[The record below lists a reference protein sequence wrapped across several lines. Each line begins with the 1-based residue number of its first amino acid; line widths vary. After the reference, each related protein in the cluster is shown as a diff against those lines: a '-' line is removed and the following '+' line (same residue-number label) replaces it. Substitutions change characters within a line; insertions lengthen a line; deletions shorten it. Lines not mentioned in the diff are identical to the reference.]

1 MRLYLSAKSK
11 LNIGYTP
18 DWLKVTYEQDG
29 KDFELTLDIQGEI
42 GYSPD
47 SLDCRCKGELIP
59 WVVYDL
65 ETGNEV
71 DLYSQSDKF
80 IEMFFP
86 DKKIA
91 EIVCNSDNYEIGIY
105 PVCDTDE
112 VFAWA
117 EDDDLTDCEGRF
129 EMYIDEEHQ
138 YAKDFKF
145 ETELNIY

>member
-29 KDFELTLDIQGEI
+29 KDFELTLDLQGI
-42 GYSPD
+42 TDYSSD
-47 SLDCRCKGELIP
+47 TLDCRFKGELIP
-59 WVVYDL
+59 WVLYDL
-65 ETGNEV
+65 ETGDEV
-71 DLYSQSDKF
+71 DLYSQSDEF
-80 IEMFFP
+80 ITMFFP

-91 EIVCNSDNYEIGIY
+91 EIIYNSENYDIGIY
-105 PVCDTDE
+105 PICDTDE
-112 VFAWA
+112 GFALA
-117 EDDDLTDCEGRF
+117 ADDRLTECEGSF

>member
-59 WVVYDL
+59 WVLYDL
-65 ETGNEV
+65 DTGDET
-71 DLYSQSDKF
+71 DLYSLSNEEVES
-80 IEMFFP
+80 IFP
-86 DKKIA
+86 DIKIA
-91 EIVCNSDNYEIGIY
+91 EILCNNDNYNIGIY

-112 VFAWA
+112 VFSWA
-117 EDDDLTDCEGRF
+117 ENDDLTDCEGSL

-138 YAKDFKF
+138 YAKDFVF

>member
-59 WVVYDL
+59 WVLYDL
-65 ETGNEV
+65 ETGDET
-71 DLYSQSDKF
+71 DLYSLSNEEVES
-80 IEMFFP
+80 IFP
-86 DKKIA
+86 DIKIA
-91 EIVCNSDNYEIGIY
+91 EILCNNDNCNIGIY

-112 VFAWA
+112 VFFWA
-117 EDDDLTDCEGRF
+117 ENDDLTDCEGSF

-138 YAKDFKF
+138 YAKDFVF